1 MALDVYSDALLSAH
15 ESEIARLEALKD
27 QRAPTLQLISKHR
40 SLVKDREDLAASSQ
54 DASRLLLKPAKGE
67 RRDPTRLL
75 REEKMRKRIAKE
87 LPKIEQELSEVLQA
101 WEEEYGRSFLVFG
114 ERYLDVL
121 AAAATKSAPMRSKTP
136 NGIPSRPPTA
146 AGTASRTVTL
156 RGPPPTLR
164 EPSAAHS
171 KTPGGGGGGTITRN
185 PLAMSMSAAS
195 TRSPSKL
202 PSRAPLSSMP
212 NGGNS
217 PERSGRLART
227 IGTGSLN
234 KMPAGAIMAPPPRM
248 RNLFIPP
255 EAATP
260 AAASSF
266 GGSDESSTTSSVV
279 RHIPP
284 EDPYHEREHFN
295 RSVMP
300 SFAPRAAA
308 ARASP
313 KLAPPANR
321 PAVQQTAR
329 TTPGSPLLGAPRQ
342 ISNASSTTAAATHV
356 SSSENWEAYDDGDDD
371 TVADPGVEPRSVLPP
386 VAGISVV
393 SDYEGDRHQARI
405 IDGYHHP
412 SSSSS
417 SSSAAAAATATAAAT
432 SYHARSVG
440 PARCGGMAVLRK
452 LNGYRGG
459 IPTAAATM
467 RPAVMAATTGRHREA
482 AFASASAS
490 GDDEAF

>member
-1 MALDVYSDALLSAH
+1 MYSDALLSAH

-40 SLVKDREDLAASSQ
+40 SLVKDQEDLAASSQ

-87 LPKIEQELSEVLQA
+87 LPKIAQELSEVLEV

-121 AAAATKSAPMRSKTP
+121 GAAATKSLPVRSKTP
-136 NGIPSRPPTA
+136 NGLSSTSRPPTA
-146 AGTASRTVTL
+146 AGTASRTATL

-171 KTPGGGGGGTITRN
+171 KTPGGGTITRN

-202 PSRAPLSSMP
+202 PGRTPLSSMP

-217 PERSGRLART
+217 PERTGRLAAKT
-227 IGTGSLN
+227 TGGTTGSLN
-234 KMPAGAIMAPPPRM
+234 KMPAAGVTMAPPPRM
-248 RNLFIPP
+248 RNLFVPL

-266 GGSDESSTTSSVV
+266 GGSDASSTTSSVV

-284 EDPYHEREHFN
+284 DDPYREREHFS
-295 RSVMP
+295 RSAMP

-308 ARASP
+308 SHALP
-313 KLAPPANR
+313 TLAPSVNR
-321 PAVQQTAR
+321 PAVQQPPR
-329 TTPGSPLLGAPRQ
+329 TTPGSPLLVAPMRQ
-342 ISNASSTTAAATHV
+342 ISNASSTATTAASHV

-371 TVADPGVEPRSVLPP
+371 TVANPTEQSRSLLPL
-386 VAGISVV
+386 GT
-393 SDYEGDRHQARI
+393 GDNRNNNDTR
-405 IDGYHHP
+405 HHP
-412 SSSSS
+412 SASVS
-417 SSSAAAAATATAAAT
+417 T
-432 SYHARSVG
+432 SYYTNSVV
-440 PARCGGMAVLRK
+440 PAASSGMAVLKK
-452 LNGYRGG
+452 LNAYRGG
-459 IPTAAATM
+459 IPTAAASM
-467 RPAVMAATTGRHREA
+467 RPVALMATAGRHREA
-482 AFASASAS
+482 ASASTS